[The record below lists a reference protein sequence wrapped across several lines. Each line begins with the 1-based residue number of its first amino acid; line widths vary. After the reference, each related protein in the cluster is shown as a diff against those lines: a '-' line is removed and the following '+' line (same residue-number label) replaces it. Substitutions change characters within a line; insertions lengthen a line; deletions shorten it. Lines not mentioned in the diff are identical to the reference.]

1 MTMKDYKGSSL
12 FNDVKNPSLQAW
24 NRLQVANNLVQDGR
38 KEDSENYLKLVSADG
53 QSAMGEMV
61 KLIHTHGIEG
71 VKRVIIRGLDV

>member
-12 FNDVKNPSLQAW
+12 FNDITNPSLQAW

-53 QSAMGEMV
+53 QAAMGEMV
-61 KLIHTHGIEG
+61 KLIHAHGIAG
-71 VKRVIIRGLDV
+71 VKRAIIRGIDV